1 MVRKSIGT
9 PTSSAFLSAYQT
21 DGLEFGTRRM
31 SSAAPGHTAL
41 PGALH
46 RALRAAT
53 RSEHVAVD
61 RLILRLNLGSRSDY
75 GIFLHVHHMALQSL
89 EADWRDE
96 DRGDFSAM
104 MRCARDDL
112 KTLKIPS
119 ASLHSSSRTPL
130 PASQRLGIAYV
141 VRVSRLGADVLRLS
155 VPSSRPSAYLDFTP
169 KLVWPGFLQQ
179 LDPPTA
185 SAGRA
190 SSAEAIRGARLTFDL
205 LASLLHTSSG
215 LSGGRLVTREI

>member
-1 MVRKSIGT
+1 MAHKSIGR
-9 PTSSAFLSAYQT
+9 PTRSAIPSAYQA
-21 DGLEFGTRRM
+21 DGLEFGPRSM
-31 SSAAPGHTAL
+31 SSAAPAHNAL

-53 RSEHVAVD
+53 RSDHVAVD
-61 RLILRLNLGSRSDY
+61 RLILRLNLGSRVDY
-75 GIFLHVHHMALQSL
+75 GIFLHVHHAALQSL

-104 MRCARDDL
+104 MRHARDDL
-112 KTLKIPS
+112 KTLKIPTTIP
-119 ASLHSSSRTPL
+119 HSTSKTPL

-141 VRVSRLGADVLRLS
+141 VRVSRLGASVLRLR
-155 VPSSRPSAYLDFTP
+155 VPSSRPSSYLDFAPT
-169 KLVWPGFLQQ
+169 LAWPRFLQQ

-205 LASLLHTSSG
+205 LASLLT
-215 LSGGRLVTREI
+215 VA